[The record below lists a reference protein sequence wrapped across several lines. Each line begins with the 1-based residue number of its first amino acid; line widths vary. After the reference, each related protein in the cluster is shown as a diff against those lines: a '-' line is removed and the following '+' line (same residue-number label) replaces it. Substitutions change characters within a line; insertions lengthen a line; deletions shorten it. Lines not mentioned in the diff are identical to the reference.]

1 MSEQKIQ
8 KLKSFAVGNNIR
20 LIQTDERLL
29 HAYNFKI
36 GKNLNVDIYDESLS
50 GHYLMKDKKNLALD
64 RTFTDDFIE
73 FVSGAVNDNK
83 SEVYYNTN
91 DILIG
96 GNPIKLIQSN
106 DKAYIIDNEKFN
118 DTTKSYTLDQ
128 WADKTN
134 EVQRLAYDI
143 LSAYVSTTYKENYFD
158 DSHYVNNKAVPIYCL
173 DNRALNDLKYIRL
186 FDKDTIDRIVSKYDV
201 VQSISGEVLFNSK
214 EQKMDTVNY
223 DAILIDPI
231 INAYAEDFEMKGSE
245 IEPLFEDIFTNIPK
259 ESFYRFLNPI
269 GLMTDVHLKG
279 NVFKE
284 AQYTY
289 SLSMKEKSESPS
301 VNYFSMK
308 NLKNPE
314 DYQDYY
320 LFENEEFKSVKSPN
334 YVYEYN
340 LISNIFKAYDEVV
353 VNELYNYMNEFDLYK
368 ISGKLLN
375 GEITTLGS
383 HDIVTSNGVMN
394 DVINIALEYQMLS
407 DRDEIKT
414 AFKNI
419 INNGDHYGADLL
431 RHAWN
436 TFLYRNFIT
445 SKLELPKVNYDD
457 ETKYEVEQYDNETNH
472 FLIFEDD
479 FINKITEQMNE
490 FKKCIDVLLKSLG
503 ISLKLDNI
511 IFRREEEIFI
521 DNQRLKK
528 LIRTKLHF
536 DNGYEVLRNELKR
549 YDSSLSDDAAFH
561 IAKMTLRYKNFVK
574 VCQMLGEFILDFEDF
589 IKNKNYGNP
598 SVIVKTGILQN
609 IFDHVKVCSLK
620 EDIENVHSNAIRE
633 TAVEE
638 GLFKCGIYYGNISD
652 LMKEIA
658 KINSEDHE
666 RHPEMSLMFPEKYLA
681 KIDDYMSTY
690 EDMFERENEMPM
702 SGILYGNR
710 QYNDAFVDLQDGL
723 NFVYKYTTRIDENF
737 LNDVLQLHLKRIDEE
752 SEYLINGEDEDEQSQ
767 IERLSNLLLQ
777 NNLCMVDNEII
788 VKFVLKD
795 LNDYVVFDESESAL
809 NTTTLVQ
816 IAADLVSAWNKKT
829 MHYMFK
835 VYKDFNKQSPDLV
848 DCILFRVSPTKTMVT
863 MNRNLVSFLNMMD
876 EMSRIEFVDNVRGQ
890 HYYKEN
896 IKQKSNVFSLN
907 VRNSGLDYK
916 IYSYDEMKLMCT
928 KLLGKNFEEYDK
940 RYEKE
945 NILKELSLGKIT
957 TNKFITEYDYPEL
970 KYYYYE
976 KTGDFYKD
984 KDEMMRVG
992 KVIKTKMQ
1000 LREAFED
1007 AIRKSIHRYMPVNT
1021 VLWKIKYT
1029 ED

>member
-231 INAYAEDFEMKGSE
+231 INAYAEDFEMKGSD

-320 LFENEEFKSVKSPN
+320 LFENEEFESVKSPN

-368 ISGKLLN
+368 
-375 GEITTLGS
+375 
-383 HDIVTSNGVMN
+383 
-394 DVINIALEYQMLS
+394 
-407 DRDEIKT
+407 
-414 AFKNI
+414 
-419 INNGDHYGADLL
+419 
-431 RHAWN
+431 
-436 TFLYRNFIT
+436 
-445 SKLELPKVNYDD
+445 
-457 ETKYEVEQYDNETNH
+457 
-472 FLIFEDD
+472 
-479 FINKITEQMNE
+479 
-490 FKKCIDVLLKSLG
+490 
-503 ISLKLDNI
+503 
-511 IFRREEEIFI
+511 
-521 DNQRLKK
+521 
-528 LIRTKLHF
+528 
-536 DNGYEVLRNELKR
+536 
-549 YDSSLSDDAAFH
+549 
-561 IAKMTLRYKNFVK
+561 
-574 VCQMLGEFILDFEDF
+574 
-589 IKNKNYGNP
+589 
-598 SVIVKTGILQN
+598 
-609 IFDHVKVCSLK
+609 
-620 EDIENVHSNAIRE
+620 
-633 TAVEE
+633 
-638 GLFKCGIYYGNISD
+638 
-652 LMKEIA
+652 
-658 KINSEDHE
+658 
-666 RHPEMSLMFPEKYLA
+666 
-681 KIDDYMSTY
+681 
-690 EDMFERENEMPM
+690 
-702 SGILYGNR
+702 
-710 QYNDAFVDLQDGL
+710 
-723 NFVYKYTTRIDENF
+723 
-737 LNDVLQLHLKRIDEE
+737 
-752 SEYLINGEDEDEQSQ
+752 
-767 IERLSNLLLQ
+767 
-777 NNLCMVDNEII
+777 
-788 VKFVLKD
+788 
-795 LNDYVVFDESESAL
+795 
-809 NTTTLVQ
+809 
-816 IAADLVSAWNKKT
+816 
-829 MHYMFK
+829 
-835 VYKDFNKQSPDLV
+835 
-848 DCILFRVSPTKTMVT
+848 
-863 MNRNLVSFLNMMD
+863 
-876 EMSRIEFVDNVRGQ
+876 
-890 HYYKEN
+890 
-896 IKQKSNVFSLN
+896 
-907 VRNSGLDYK
+907 
-916 IYSYDEMKLMCT
+916 
-928 KLLGKNFEEYDK
+928 
-940 RYEKE
+940 
-945 NILKELSLGKIT
+945 
-957 TNKFITEYDYPEL
+957 
-970 KYYYYE
+970 
-976 KTGDFYKD
+976 
-984 KDEMMRVG
+984 
-992 KVIKTKMQ
+992 
-1000 LREAFED
+1000 
-1007 AIRKSIHRYMPVNT
+1007 
-1021 VLWKIKYT
+1021 
-1029 ED
+1029 